1 MPFTP
6 FHLGPALFFG
16 LLLTRY
22 LHFRT
27 FLIANLIVDIEPFLV
42 LLLGLNYPLHG
53 FFHSFVGGSLMAI
66 FLTISMRK
74 LDRERSSSKCI
85 WSASLSGIYL
95 HILFDSPLY
104 TDIRPFYPYDYN
116 PFYNNGVIAGFD
128 IYLLCVLLF
137 VAGVLIYWY
146 RSGRSTSLP
155 ISSR

>member
-16 LLLTRY
+16 LLLDRY
-22 LHFRT
+22 LHFPT

-42 LLLGLNYPLHG
+42 LLLGLDYPLHG
-53 FFHSFVGGSLMAI
+53 LVHSFLGGSLVAI
-66 FLTISMRK
+66 LLSIPMIK
-74 LDRERSSSKCI
+74 LKEKSSSKSI

-116 PFYNNGVIAGFD
+116 PFYNNGIIAGLD

-137 VAGVLIYWY
+137 VAGVLIYF
-146 RSGRSTSLP
+146 TSLP
-155 ISSR
+155 TSSR

>member
-42 LLLGLNYPLHG
+42 LLLGLDYPLHG
-53 FFHSFVGGSLMAI
+53 LLHSFLGGSLVAI
-66 FLTISMRK
+66 LLSISMIK
-74 LDRERSSSKCI
+74 LKEKSSSKSI

-116 PFYNNGVIAGFD
+116 PFYNNGIIAGLD

-137 VAGVLIYWY
+137 VVGVLIYF
-146 RSGRSTSLP
+146 TSLP
-155 ISSR
+155 TSSR